1 MDQPP
6 DQPGT
11 GVHLPAPIA
20 GVLVTPDE
28 LRTADGVYRELLN
41 RLVNRTIAPGAK
53 ISIDRTSRELGVS
66 QTPIR
71 EALVRLESDR
81 LVTRVHMSGFRAAP
95 LLTKDEFDKL
105 FEMRLLVEPYL
116 TELAA
121 TRHVDEQAKRMAK
134 LVERMRT
141 LGENIGRTTYS
152 EFASEDAWLHDL
164 IAEAADSPPLRASL
178 LHLHAHV
185 HLFRLL
191 YDTRVPLD
199 ALGEHDDV
207 LSAIVERRP
216 TAASGAMR
224 GHLRASRARLSKAF
238 ES

>member
-6 DQPGT
+6 NPPGAGLQMPAPLT
-11 GVHLPAPIA
+11 GV
-20 GVLVTPDE
+20 VVTPDD
-28 LRTADGVYRELLN
+28 LRTAEGVYRELLN
-41 RLVNRTIAPGAK
+41 RLVNRTIAPGAR
-53 ISIDRTSRELGVS
+53 ISIDGTSRELGVS

-95 LLTKDEFDKL
+95 LLTRDEFEKL
-105 FEMRLLVEPYL
+105 FEMRLLIEPYL

-121 TRHVDEQAKRMAK
+121 SRHADDQAERMAS
-134 LVERMRT
+134 LAERMRS
-141 LGENIGRTTYS
+141 LGKSIGRTTYG

-164 IAEAADSPPLRASL
+164 IAEAADSPPLRSAL

-185 HLFRLL
+185 HVFRLL

-199 ALGEHDDV
+199 ALDEHDDV

-224 GHLRASRARLSKAF
+224 EHLRASRARLSRAF
-238 ES
+238 EA